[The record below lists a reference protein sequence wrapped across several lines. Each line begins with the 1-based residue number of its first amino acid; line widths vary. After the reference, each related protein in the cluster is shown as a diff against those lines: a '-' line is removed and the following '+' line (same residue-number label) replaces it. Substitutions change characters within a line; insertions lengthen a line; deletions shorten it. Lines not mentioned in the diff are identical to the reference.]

1 MEDEGRRCPD
11 CGAAVAAAFS
21 FCPSCG
27 ISLPALAPTGADA
40 GQSGASSLA
49 EPPAPRIAETS
60 RSWRAE
66 RRLVSVLFVD
76 LVGFTTMS
84 ERLDP
89 EDVREIQ
96 SRYFEAA
103 RATVARYGGTLEKFI
118 GDAVMA
124 VWGSPVA
131 RENDAERAVRAAL
144 ELVAAVAAM
153 GVSTLQAAAMAA
165 RAAVT
170 TGEAA
175 VSFDLDGEGMVTGD
189 MVNTA
194 SRLQD
199 SAKPGSVLVD
209 GATRR
214 AVGAAIDFEDAGER
228 SLKGRSSAVS
238 AWRAVAATAP
248 DLNDSVAGHRG
259 PFIGRAAELADL
271 RQLAD
276 SSARGRSTVLVSIS
290 GVAGI
295 GKSRLVRE
303 LERELGRRP
312 PNGPPLRWFRGRPPR
327 WGEGTAFAPLAE
339 MMRRLLGLAR
349 GEPEEVVRR
358 TLDAEL
364 DRLIPEAT
372 EREWMAGR
380 VGALLGAPTEA
391 AGERDELFAAWRR
404 FLEAEADTSPLALV
418 FEDLQWADPD
428 TFDFIDYLTTWSHR
442 HPILVLAIARPELL
456 ERRPTWGAGVPQFRS
471 MHLDR
476 LADAEIDELLR
487 ALAPQLPDTVAA
499 RVRQRAEGVP
509 LYAVEI
515 ARMTTEAGG
524 PAASGADVPE
534 SLHALLAARID
545 SLPVEERSVL
555 LMAAVLGRRFR
566 QESLAALSGMP
577 RAELGTRI
585 GTLIRREFLA
595 VDDEPSSAGRG
606 QLTFVQDLMR
616 EVAYSTLSRRDRRRY
631 HEAVIE
637 HLAAGDDPKAIE
649 PIAEHLVAAHAAVG
663 GADRADADALARRA
677 TGALRQ
683 AADHAESQHAPHRA
697 LVHLERAL
705 ELADDAPTRAQL
717 AESAASAARSAARF
731 GVAEAHLRAA
741 IDARDELGDRVAS
754 ARDRAH
760 LAGVL
765 LQAQRSDTALAELEA
780 AWSSY
785 EDVGGRDAVTV
796 QLAAELARAHMLRQD
811 TDAAVAWAQRAIE
824 AAERDGSD
832 ESRASAVDARV
843 SLGTALAQGDR
854 PEEGMAELATAIAM
868 AETGHHASIELRART
883 NLAWLTA
890 VDDPRAGSDIAR
902 RGIELAQQ
910 LGSREWLLQLLDIGG
925 ILAVETGDWDWAL
938 ARLQDAMAADLPTAY
953 RLDFAATVALIHALR
968 GDPEPLATLDRLGE
982 HEPDLDPHAFGWSRL
997 ARGVTALV
1005 AGDLADA
1012 LALAE
1017 RVAGDTIGFDR
1028 AEALALA
1035 GRVAAWAGDGA
1046 ASTRALRQL
1055 EAEPRW
1061 GRGTEARLRT
1071 LQASAD
1077 PTADGD
1083 AWAMPL
1089 RMWRDLG
1096 LPYREALCL
1105 ADRWMLR
1112 GDPADRDA
1120 AIGLLEGLEASA
1132 LISRIADRVGARATP
1147 DA

>member
-1 MEDEGRRCPD
+1 MDETGRHCPD
-11 CGAAVAAAFS
+11 CGAQVAAAFS

-27 ISLPALAPTGADA
+27 ISLPMAVPTDEDA
-40 GQSGASSLA
+40 SGSRP
-49 EPPAPRIAETS
+49 EPMAHKAPAPSAEAG

-89 EDVREIQ
+89 EDVREVQ

-103 RATVARYGGTLEKFI
+103 RSTVARYGGTLEKFI

-144 ELVAAVAAM
+144 EIVAAVGSM
-153 GVSTLQAAAMAA
+153 GTATPGGGAMAA

-194 SRLQD
+194 SRLQE

-209 GATRR
+209 SATRR
-214 AVGAAIDFEDAGER
+214 AVGAAIEFEDAGER

-238 AWRAVAATAP
+238 AWRAAAASAP
-248 DLNDSVAGHRG
+248 DGTDSVAGHRG

-271 RQLAD
+271 LQLAD
-276 SSARGRSTVLVSIS
+276 SAVHGRSTVLVSIS

-303 LERELGRRP
+303 VERQPRDGTQ
-312 PNGPPLRWFRGRPPR
+312 LRWYRGRPPR

-339 MMRRLLGLAR
+339 MARRLLGLAR

-358 TLDAEL
+358 TLGAEL
-364 DRLIPEAT
+364 DRLIPDPG
-372 EREWMAGR
+372 EREWMAAR
-380 VGALLGAPTEA
+380 VGVLLGGPADA
-391 AGERDELFAAWRR
+391 AGEREELFAAWRR
-404 FLEAEADTSPLALV
+404 FLEAEADASPIALV

-471 MHLDR
+471 MHIDR
-476 LADAEIDELLR
+476 LTDGEIDELLR
-487 ALAPQLPDTVAA
+487 ALAPQLPEAVAA

-515 ARMTTEAGG
+515 ARMTTEAGR
-524 PAASGADVPE
+524 PAATGSDVPE

-545 SLPVEERSVL
+545 SLPVDERTVL
-555 LMAAVLGRRFR
+555 LTAAVLGRRFR
-566 QESLAALSGMP
+566 QESLATLTALP
-577 RAELGTRI
+577 RAELGARI

-616 EVAYSTLSRRDRRRY
+616 EVAYATLSRRDRRRY

-637 HLAAGDDPKAIE
+637 QLGADDDPKAIE

-663 GADRADADALARRA
+663 GADRDEADALARRA

-705 ELADDAPTRAQL
+705 TLAEDATTRAQL
-717 AESAASAARSAARF
+717 AEAAASAARSAARF
-731 GVAEAHLRAA
+731 GVAEMHLRAA
-741 IDARDELGDRVAS
+741 IDARDEMGDRVAS

-785 EDVGGRDAVTV
+785 ADVGGRDAVTV
-796 QLAAELARAHMLRQD
+796 RLAAELARAHMLRQS
-811 TDAAVAWAQRAIE
+811 TAAAVEWAQRAIE
-824 AAERDGSD
+824 AAAQDATD
-832 ESRASAVDARV
+832 ESRASALDAHV
-843 SLGTALAQGDR
+843 SLGTALAQGGR
-854 PEEGMAELATAIAM
+854 PEEGMAELAAAIDGA
-868 AETGHHASIELRART
+868 AEARIAAIELRART

-890 VDDPRAGSDIAR
+890 VDDPRAGSEIAR
-902 RGIELAQQ
+902 RGIDLAHQ

-925 ILAVETGDWDWAL
+925 ILAVETGDWEWAL
-938 ARLQDAMAADLPTAY
+938 ARLHDAMASDLPTTY
-953 RLDFAATVALIHALR
+953 RLDFAATTAVLHAVR
-968 GDPEPLATLDRLGE
+968 GDPDPMSTLDRLGE

-997 ARGVTALV
+997 ARGVGALV
-1005 AGDLADA
+1005 GGEFADA
-1012 LALAE
+1012 LGWAR
-1017 RVAGDTIGFDR
+1017 RVADDTIGFDR

-1035 GRVAAWAGDGA
+1035 GRAAAWSGDAAAAG
-1046 ASTRALRQL
+1046 TALREL

-1061 GRGTEARLRT
+1061 GRATEARLLT
-1071 LQASAD
+1071 LRASVD
-1077 PTADGD
+1077 PGADGD
-1083 AWAMPL
+1083 PWDGPL
-1089 RMWRDLG
+1089 AIWRALE

-1112 GDPADRDA
+1112 GHTADRDA
-1120 AIGLLEGLEASA
+1120 AIGLLEELGASA
-1132 LISRIADRVGARATP
+1132 LVSRIADRVPLRGTA
-1147 DA
+1147 